1 MGYKTSQPDLA
12 PIFFPIMAII
22 INPDIVKFWPTRSK
36 FITPSHFR
44 LPLVCKSACLVRPR
58 KAHLFLNSLHISY
71 WSYLYD
77 VLMGMVTTFIR
88 FFFFPNFNFNIY
100 KLTKVF
106 LMLSQ
111 TLKVSCQVIIEQQS
125 AQFFV

>member
-1 MGYKTSQPDLA
+1 
-12 PIFFPIMAII
+12 
-22 INPDIVKFWPTRSK
+22 
-36 FITPSHFR
+36 
-44 LPLVCKSACLVRPR
+44 
-58 KAHLFLNSLHISY
+58 
-71 WSYLYD
+71 
-77 VLMGMVTTFIR
+77 MGMVTTFIR
-88 FFFFPNFNFNIY
+88 FFFFHNFNFNIY